1 MGTRML
7 NVKQIITERLIKY
20 KFFKTPVISHLFL
33 SSCQHT
39 PEQSIKFYKDPVIS
53 GANIQLS
60 RLKAGMHLGVI
71 FVWLMMCSARG
82 LIDCLEAYL
91 ERSQTPMMALFL
103 LNSKQEKT
111 FNYFRKKALSDMF
124 DWFSNTLLFFFY
136 LPLSNV
142 LKITI
147 EKPNKVYHRIWTLN
161 MP

>member
-20 KFFKTPVISHLFL
+20 KFFKTPVISDLFL

-71 FVWLMMCSARG
+71 IVWLMMCFARG

-91 ERSQTPMMALFL
+91 EPSQTPMMALFL
-103 LNSKQEKT
+103 LNSKQAKT

-124 DWFSNTLLFFFY
+124 DWFSNTLLFFFIYCY
-136 LPLSNV
+136 L
-142 LKITI
+142 
-147 EKPNKVYHRIWTLN
+147 
-161 MP
+161 MF

>member
-7 NVKQIITERLIKY
+7 NVKQIIAKRLIKY

-39 PEQSIKFYKDPVIS
+39 PGQSIKFYKDPVIS

-91 ERSQTPMMALFL
+91 ERIQTPMMALFL

>member
-7 NVKQIITERLIKY
+7 NVKQIIAKRLIKY

-39 PEQSIKFYKDPVIS
+39 PGQSIKFYKDPVIS

-71 FVWLMMCSARG
+71 IVWLMMRFARG

-91 ERSQTPMMALFL
+91 EPSQTAMMALFL
-103 LNSKQEKT
+103 LNSKQAKT
-111 FNYFRKKALSDMF
+111 FNYFRKKAPSGMF
-124 DWFSNTLLFFFY
+124 DWFSNTLLFFLFT
-136 LPLSNV
+136 V
-142 LKITI
+142 I
-147 EKPNKVYHRIWTLN
+147 
-161 MP
+161 